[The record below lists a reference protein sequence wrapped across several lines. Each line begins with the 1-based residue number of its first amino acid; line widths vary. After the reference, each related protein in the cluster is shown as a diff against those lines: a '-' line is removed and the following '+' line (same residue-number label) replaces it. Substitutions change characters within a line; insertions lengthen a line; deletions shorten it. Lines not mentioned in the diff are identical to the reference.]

1 VLAFALD
8 MVAGVGV
15 VFGLYAL
22 TVLFLSLFAVAARL
36 RDR

>member
-1 VLAFALD
+1 VLEFAMD

-15 VFGLYAL
+15 VFGLYAVV
-22 TVLFLSLFAVAARL
+22 VLLLSVFAAAIRL

>member
-1 VLAFALD
+1 VLAFAAD

-22 TVLFLSLFAVAARL
+22 AVLFLSLLAIAMRL
-36 RDR
+36 RRR